1 MCVCEEVHNVV
12 IIGII
17 VDMYG
22 TFTNDGMG
30 RAVDR
35 VVGWVTQLTVYER
48 FTAVLFILISL
59 ERGVSK

>member
-22 TFTNDGMG
+22 TFTNDGG
-30 RAVDR
+30 SVDR